1 MCLLPESSDAI
12 LEIGVNYNQV
22 IQAVPYVELYRQMVI
37 KRNRKDKDLNLD
49 YIKKPEEIIN
59 GILGK

>member
-1 MCLLPESSDAI
+1 MLLSKALHHDISCL
-12 LEIGVNYNQV
+12 
-22 IQAVPYVELYRQMVI
+22 AVPYVELYRQMVI

-49 YIKKPEEIIN
+49 YIKKTEEIIN